1 MTDNKLLKL
10 IEHFL
15 YSASVVGLDRGN
27 FNFLLYPDSFTV
39 QLPEESDFG
48 NWVIEHH
55 CNSERYYD
63 IEDKRSSQESVDKI
77 GELYKMFE
85 EYWEIDCRGIV

>member
-15 YSASVVGLDRGN
+15 YSVSVVGIDRSN
-27 FNFLLYPDSFTV
+27 FNLVLYPEGFTV
-39 QLPEESDFG
+39 QLAEESDFG
-48 NWVIEHH
+48 FWVIEHH

-77 GELYKMFE
+77 GELYKMFRE
-85 EYWEIDCRGIV
+85 HYEIDCRSII